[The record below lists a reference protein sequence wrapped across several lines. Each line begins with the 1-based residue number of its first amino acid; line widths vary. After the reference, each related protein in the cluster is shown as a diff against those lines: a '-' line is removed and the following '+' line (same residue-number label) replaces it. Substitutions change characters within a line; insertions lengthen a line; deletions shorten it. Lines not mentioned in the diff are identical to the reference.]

1 MAKAPM
7 FEVPNER
14 ILKIK
19 FYCRKIES
27 KEYLTD
33 SFGRRFAGPALS
45 LNKKLSGQL
54 FESC

>member
-14 ILKIK
+14 ILKNNV
-19 FYCRKIES
+19 YCQKIES

-45 LNKKLSGQL
+45 LNKKLSRQL
-54 FESC
+54 VESC